1 MTKRDF
7 KSQCLYSQP
16 LYYVEETN
24 YTTYDLK
31 KIGFTHLFSLKNK
44 ESTTLR
50 KLIIMPNDM
59 NHTTILNVYFIL
71 TSTKQI
77 YHVHILTPRRKIYY
91 LVLGFI
97 LSILGP

>member
-31 KIGFTHLFSLKNK
+31 KYRFYSFIFSQKQRVYHFKEAYYHAQWYEPYNYFECLF
-44 ESTTLR
+44 
-50 KLIIMPNDM
+50 
-59 NHTTILNVYFIL
+59 HTY
-71 TSTKQI
+71 I
-77 YHVHILTPRRKIYY
+77 Y
-91 LVLGFI
+91 
-97 LSILGP
+97 